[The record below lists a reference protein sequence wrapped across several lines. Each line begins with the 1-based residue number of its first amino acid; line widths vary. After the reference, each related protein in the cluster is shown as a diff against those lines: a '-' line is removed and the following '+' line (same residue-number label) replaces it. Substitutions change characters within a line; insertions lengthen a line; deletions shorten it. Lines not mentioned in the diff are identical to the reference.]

1 MIGGDR
7 FNGECLLGA
16 FQAFSTN
23 LQGVYQG
30 TVSTDKPNL
39 QF

>member
-1 MIGGDR
+1 MIAER
-7 FNGECLLGA
+7 HFNGECMLGA